1 MPDRPAGVGVVAQD
15 SGRCPA
21 KAQPRR
27 HLRLVRSLNDH
38 FPSPASGVVRA
49 QYTSRAFA
57 GACRQAGV
65 RQSMSAIGSS
75 TDNALAESSNA
86 TCKRE
91 TLQGR
96 KHWSS
101 ERQDRL
107 DAYRWLHRYHALR
120 RHSRLGCRSPITYET
135 ASETTSTTLAP
146 AV

>member
-1 MPDRPAGVGVVAQD
+1 M
-15 SGRCPA
+15 
-21 KAQPRR
+21 
-27 HLRLVRSLNDH
+27 
-38 FPSPASGVVRA
+38 RA

-135 ASETTSTTLAP
+135 ASGTTSTTLAP